1 MTAPD
6 PPANTRRRA
15 RERAA
20 PAPESAVP
28 PDEAVAQPPVQ
39 RTDQTAAGPDE
50 AIRTR
55 AYFLFLE
62 RGGTPGCELDDWLQ
76 AEREHSAGMAP

>member
-1 MTAPD
+1 M
-6 PPANTRRRA
+6 
-15 RERAA
+15 
-20 PAPESAVP
+20 
-28 PDEAVAQPPVQ
+28 Q

-62 RGGTPGCELDDWLQ
+62 RGGTPGYELDDWLQ